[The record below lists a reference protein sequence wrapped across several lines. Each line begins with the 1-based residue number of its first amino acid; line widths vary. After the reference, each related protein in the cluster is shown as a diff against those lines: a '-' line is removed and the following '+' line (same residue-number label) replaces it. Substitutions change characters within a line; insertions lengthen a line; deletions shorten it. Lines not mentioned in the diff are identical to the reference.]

1 MIYAIIGI
9 IVAVALFLIFWDDHD
24 RSYNKAEKGQKKPQQ
39 NHYQKEAP
47 KAPFSSVPPKTEPKK
62 GADEPLKLFKRHQG
76 GSGRVEFRSDP
87 AGLGGRAVP

>member
-1 MIYAIIGI
+1 MVYAIIGI

-47 KAPFSSVPPKTEPKK
+47 KAHFSSVPPKTEPKK
-62 GADEPLKLFKRHQG
+62 GADEPLKLFG
-76 GSGRVEFRSDP
+76 EVMGM
-87 AGLGGRAVP
+87 A